1 MTKTVLN
8 RVLARCRTAGIGLAG
23 LTGLRSVLSVA
34 LALASRGVL
43 NNTPGERSFALWC
56 AALLALSVLIPLLS
70 ALISAWTGHVTDKS
84 ASGLQRAMLQLLQS
98 KDCESVNRY
107 HSGYL
112 FSRLTG
118 DCRTVCERY
127 TSLLPGLAGKLM
139 QLCTAFAALAAL
151 KPLLAALLAAFG
163 LLAAGAGLA
172 FRRLLK
178 NRNITERRTSER
190 LTARLQETL
199 EHQELTRS
207 VAAPDEPARRFAR
220 CQNDWLGARTALR
233 RLSIGGWTGF
243 SLLIYLG
250 SGAVIL
256 WGALSIRN
264 GSLSFGDLT
273 GILQLIA
280 LFRSP
285 VTGLTGIQSQ
295 LAAVDA
301 AQERLLELCSLP
313 DEPSGEEI
321 PADAAPLALVL
332 RNVTFSYEGEERP
345 VLQND
350 SARIPLDR
358 WTCLTGSSGRGKS
371 TLYRL
376 ILATYR
382 PQSGEILLETDK
394 GTYPCSAATR
404 RFFGFVPQSP
414 TLFSGTLRENLL
426 LARPEAGEDELRA
439 ALHAAACDFV
449 DTLPQGLDAPLGENG
464 QGLSAGQRQRVAIA
478 RALLSGARVLL
489 LDEITSALDRETE
502 SVVLKNLKERIPA
515 ALAATHRP
523 EIPAE
528 LGMDL
533 LHLPNMHMQ
542 EARK

>member
-8 RVLARCRTAGIGLAG
+8 HALAPCRRAAVWLSG
-23 LTGLRSVLSVA
+23 LTGLRSVLAVA

-43 NNTPGERSFALWC
+43 NNPPGGQSFALWC
-56 AALLALSVLIPLLS
+56 AALLALSLLIPLLS
-70 ALISAWTGHVTDKS
+70 AGISAWYGRVTDKCTS
-84 ASGLQRAMLQLLQS
+84 DLQRTLLLLLQS

-107 HSGYL
+107 HSGHLY
-112 FSRLTG
+112 SRLTG

-127 TSLLPGLAGKLM
+127 TSLYPGLAGKAM

-151 KPLLAALLAAFG
+151 KPLLAALLAAG
-163 LLAAGAGLA
+163 GVLAAAAGLA

-178 NRNITERRTSER
+178 NRHMAERRAGER
-190 LTARLQETL
+190 LTAKLQETL
-199 EHQELTRS
+199 EHLELVRS
-207 VAAPDEPARRFAR
+207 VTEPNENARRFER

-264 GSLSFGDLT
+264 GTLNIGDLT
-273 GILQLIA
+273 AILQLIA

-285 VTGLTGIQSQ
+285 VTGLTGVQSQ

-313 DEPSGEEI
+313 DEPAGEEI
-321 PADAAPLALVL
+321 PADAVPQALVFQT
-332 RNVTFSYEGEERP
+332 VSFAYDGEERP
-345 VLQND
+345 VLQNF
-350 SARIPLDR
+350 SARVPLDR
-358 WTCLTGSSGRGKS
+358 WTCLTGASGRGKS

-382 PQSGEILLETDK
+382 PQSGKVILETDK
-394 GTYPCSAATR
+394 GNYPCSAASR
-404 RFFGFVPQSP
+404 RFFGFVPQTP

-426 LARPEAGEDELRA
+426 LAKPGAGEDELRA
-439 ALHAAACDFV
+439 ALHTAACEFV
-449 DTLPQGLDAPLGENG
+449 DTLPQGLDTPLGENG

-478 RALLSGARVLL
+478 RALLSGAQVLL

-502 SVVLKNLKERIPA
+502 TVVLNNLKERIPA

-533 LHLPNMHMQ
+533 LHLPNMQ